1 MELRSLKDAPLPVG
15 DSDDLADA
23 LLHLRRPFTAE
34 AVKFKVQTAWQGG
47 GMVVAYIDAR
57 LVIERLNAVVGGNW
71 TARYE
76 PAGTGLMWC
85 HLNVFGMTRSDIGAG
100 QGAQGAMQTKAT
112 VSDALKRA
120 AVHFGVGV
128 SVYAMSRAVLDA
140 NTSPQGNQLKA
151 KKRTIQSKEKWTA
164 ELTPGAETWLRE
176 KYGVWLSK
184 KGEPLFGP
192 ALDHGDEIDAQG
204 ADDVIVAPE
213 PDSAAGEPAG
223 EPVLRDERAVEL
235 TSRIEAVYAEV
246 RKMNGAAYPPAKFR
260 KEKEKASGSHEALEA
275 LLADLTRIRDEMK
288 AARS

>member
-1 MELRSLKDAPLPVG
+1 VELKDQTLPIPV
-15 DSDDLADA
+15 SVSNDLALDLA
-23 LLHLRRPFTAE
+23 LQHLRRPFTAE

-57 LVIERLNAVVGGNW
+57 LVIERLNAVAGGDW
-71 TARYE
+71 SAKYD
-76 PAGTGLMWC
+76 PAGQGLMWC
-85 HLNVFGMTRSDIGAG
+85 HLDVFGTVRSDIGAG
-100 QGAQGAMQTKAT
+100 QGQGSMATKAT

-140 NTSPQGNQLKA
+140 NTSPTGNQLKA
-151 KKRTIQSKEKWTA
+151 KKKTIQGKEKWTA
-164 ELTPGAETWLRE
+164 ELTPGAEAWLRE
-176 KYGVWLSK
+176 KYGAWLSA

-192 ALDHGDEIDAQG
+192 ALDHGDEIGAQG
-204 ADDVIVAPE
+204 ADDVIDAPE

-235 TSRIEAVYAEV
+235 TGQIEQVYAAV

-260 KEKEKASGSHEALEA
+260 AEKEKASGSHEALEA
-275 LLADLTRIRDEMK
+275 LLADLTRIHDEMK
-288 AARS
+288 AARA